1 MILRQVAYCVVRAQA
16 RTRTNNRMPDMK
28 LTTRAEDF
36 SEWYNQLVLRAE
48 LADYAPVRGCMIVRP
63 YGWALWE
70 NITAAL
76 DKRFKATGHVNAAFP
91 LLIPRSFIDKEKSHV
106 AGFSPELAV
115 VTHGG
120 GEKLEEPLVIRP
132 TSETIIGHAYAKWI
146 QSYRDL
152 PILINQWN
160 SVVRWELRTRLF
172 LRTLE
177 FFWQEGHTAHATA
190 EEAEA
195 ETRQMLDIY
204 TDFAVREAAVPVI
217 PGRKS
222 AAERFAGADQTY
234 SIEAMMGDCKALQ
247 AGTSHNLGQNFAK
260 AFEIRYLDKG
270 GVLQHCWTTSWGMS
284 TRFVGAIIMVHGDD
298 QGLILPP
305 RLAPFQLVIV
315 PIYKTDDERAAV
327 MENAQR
333 LRRELVDAGIRVKM
347 DEREGMSPGFK
358 FNDWEMRGVP
368 LRLEL
373 GPKDVA
379 KASVV
384 LARRDRP
391 GKEGKS
397 FVPQQG
403 IAAAVAQMLEEIQKA
418 LYDRALEFR
427 RANTAEPA
435 DYEEF
440 KKAVEKGF
448 AFSWWCGGTEC
459 EEKIKEETKATMR
472 CIPLEQP
479 GGSGKC
485 IYCGQPAA
493 EKAIFAKAY

>member
-1 MILRQVAYCVVRAQA
+1 MSDLKLPLRS
-16 RTRTNNRMPDMK
+16 
-28 LTTRAEDF
+28 EDF

-70 NITAAL
+70 NITAQL
-76 DKRFKATGHVNAAFP
+76 DRRFKATGHVNAAFP

-115 VTHGG
+115 VTIGG

-152 PILINQWN
+152 PVLINQWN
-160 SVVRWELRTRLF
+160 SVIRWELRTKLF

-177 FFWQEGHTAHATA
+177 FFWQEGHTAHATLA
-190 EEAEA
+190 EAEF

-204 TDFAVREAAVPVI
+204 ADFATKEAAVPVI

-222 AAERFAGADQTY
+222 DSEKFAGADITY
-234 SIEAMMGDCKALQ
+234 SIEAMMGDGKALQ

-270 GVLQHCWTTSWGMS
+270 GVLQHCWTTSWGLS
-284 TRFVGAIIMVHGDD
+284 TRFIGAIIMVHGDD

-305 RLAPFQLVIV
+305 RLAPFQAVIV
-315 PIYKTDDERAAV
+315 PIYKTDEEKASVMDAARKIRA
-327 MENAQR
+327 
-333 LRRELVDAGIRVKM
+333 ELVAADIRVKL
-347 DEREGMSPGFK
+347 DERDGMSPGFK

-368 LRLEL
+368 LRIEL

-379 KASVV
+379 KGSVV

-397 FVPQQG
+397 FVPQAG
-403 IAAAVAQMLEEIQKA
+403 LSGAVKTMLSEIQQA
-418 LYDRALEFR
+418 LFDRALAFR
-427 RANTAEPA
+427 KSNTVEPK
-435 DYEEF
+435 DYGEF
-440 KKAVEKGF
+440 KTAVERGF
-448 AFSWWCGGTEC
+448 ALAHWCGSEDC
-459 EEKIKEETKATMR
+459 ERKIKEETKATMR
-472 CIPLEQP
+472 CIPLEQSGEP
-479 GGSGKC
+479 GKC
-485 IYCGQPAA
+485 VFCGQASK

>member
-1 MILRQVAYCVVRAQA
+1 MSDLKLP
-16 RTRTNNRMPDMK
+16 TRS
-28 LTTRAEDF
+28 EDF
-36 SEWYNQLVLRAE
+36 SEWYNQVVLRAE

-70 NITAAL
+70 NITAGL
-76 DKRFKATGHVNAAFP
+76 DRRFKETGHVNAAFP
-91 LLIPRSFIDKEKSHV
+91 LLIPRSFIEKEKSHV

-152 PILINQWN
+152 PVLINQWN
-160 SVVRWELRTRLF
+160 SVVRWELRTKLF

-190 EEAEA
+190 EEAET
-195 ETRQMLDIY
+195 ETRQMVDVY
-204 TDFAVREAAVPVI
+204 ADFAINDAAVPVI

-222 AAERFAGADQTY
+222 EAEKFAGADITY
-234 SIEAMMGDCKALQ
+234 SLEAMMGDGKALQ
-247 AGTSHNLGQNFAK
+247 FCTSHNLGQNFAK
-260 AFEIRYLDKG
+260 AFDIRYLDKT
-270 GVLQHCWTTSWGMS
+270 GVLEHCWTTSWGLS
-284 TRFVGAIIMVHGDD
+284 TRTVGAIIMVHGDD

-305 RLAPFQLVIV
+305 KLAPFQVVIV
-315 PIYKTDDERAAV
+315 PIFKTDEERATV
-327 MENAQR
+327 FETVQK
-333 LRRELVDAGIRVKM
+333 LRKELVGAGVRVKV

-368 LRLEL
+368 LRVEL

-379 KASVV
+379 KGSVV

-397 FVPQQG
+397 FVAQQG
-403 IAAAVAQMLEEIQKA
+403 IAAAVTKLLDEIQQA
-418 LYDRALEFR
+418 LYDRALAFR

-435 DYEEF
+435 TYDAF
-440 KKAVEKGF
+440 KPAVEKGF
-448 AFSWWCGGTEC
+448 AYSWWCGSGEC
-459 EEKIKEETKATMR
+459 ETKIKDETKATMR
-472 CIPLEQP
+472 CIPLDQTL
-479 GGSGKC
+479 GGASRASGQGKC
-485 IYCGQPAA
+485 IYCGRDATA
-493 EKAIFAKAY
+493 RAIFARAY

>member
-1 MILRQVAYCVVRAQA
+1 MSER
-16 RTRTNNRMPDMK
+16 K

-36 SEWYNQLVLRAE
+36 SEWYNEVVLRAE

-91 LLIPRSFIDKEKSHV
+91 LLIPRSFIEKEESHV

-120 GEKLEEPLVIRP
+120 GEELEEPLVIRP
-132 TSETIIGHAYAKWI
+132 TSETIIGHSYAKWI

-152 PILINQWN
+152 PLLINQWN

-190 EEAEA
+190 DEAEA
-195 ETRQMLDIY
+195 ETRQMVDVY
-204 TDFAVREAAVPVI
+204 SDFAVNEAAIPVI

-222 AAERFAGADQTY
+222 EAEKFAGAEITY
-234 SIEAMMGDCKALQ
+234 SLEAMMGDGKALQ
-247 AGTSHNLGQNFAK
+247 FCTSHNLGQNFAK
-260 AFEIRYLDKG
+260 AFEIRYLDKH
-270 GVLQHCWTTSWGMS
+270 GVLQHCWTTSWGLS
-284 TRFVGAIIMVHGDD
+284 TRVVGALIMVHGDD
-298 QGLILPP
+298 QGLIFPP
-305 RLAPFQLVIV
+305 RLAPYQIVIV
-315 PIYKTDDERAAV
+315 PIFKTDEEKVTVFETAER
-327 MENAQR
+327 
-333 LRRELVDAGIRVKM
+333 LLRELTDAGIRVKM

-368 LRLEL
+368 LRMEL

-379 KASVV
+379 KGSAV

-391 GKEGKS
+391 GKEGKV

-403 IAAAVAQMLEEIQKA
+403 MATAVARLLEDIQEA
-418 LYDRALEFR
+418 LRRRALEFR
-427 RANTAEPA
+427 KARTIEPA
-435 DYEEF
+435 DYGEF
-440 KKAVEKGF
+440 KKAVEEGF
-448 AFSWWCGGTEC
+448 AFSWWCGGSDC

-472 CIPLEQP
+472 CIPLDQSL
-479 GGSGKC
+479 GATGSSGSGKC
-485 IYCGQPAA
+485 VYCRQPAK
-493 EKAIFAKAY
+493 EKAIFARAY

>member
-1 MILRQVAYCVVRAQA
+1 MSDL
-16 RTRTNNRMPDMK
+16 K

-36 SEWYNQLVLRAE
+36 SEWYNQVVLRAE

-91 LLIPRSFIDKEKSHV
+91 LLIPRNFIEKEKSHV

-120 GEKLEEPLVIRP
+120 GEELEEPLVIRP
-132 TSETIIGHAYAKWI
+132 TSETIIGHSYAKWI

-152 PILINQWN
+152 PLLINQWN

-190 EEAEA
+190 AEAEA
-195 ETRQMLDIY
+195 EARQMVDVY
-204 TDFAVREAAVPVI
+204 SDFAWNEAAVPVI

-222 AAERFAGADQTY
+222 DAEKFAGAEITY
-234 SIEAMMGDCKALQ
+234 SLEAMMGDGKALQ
-247 AGTSHNLGQNFAK
+247 FCTSHNLGQNFAK
-260 AFEIRYLDKG
+260 AFEIRYLDQNG
-270 GVLQHCWTTSWGMS
+270 ILQHCWTTSWGLS
-284 TRFVGAIIMVHGDD
+284 TRVVGALIMVHGDD
-298 QGLILPP
+298 QGLVLPP
-305 RLAPFQLVIV
+305 HLAPYQLVIV
-315 PIYKTDDERAAV
+315 PIFKTDEEKAAV
-327 MENAQR
+327 VQNAQR
-333 LRRELVDAGIRVKM
+333 LLRELGDNGIRVKM
-347 DEREGMSPGFK
+347 DDREGMSPGFK

-391 GKEGKS
+391 GKEGKT

-403 IAAAVAQMLEEIQKA
+403 IATAAANLLEEIQEA
-418 LYDRALEFR
+418 LYNRALAFR
-427 RANTAEPA
+427 KANTIEPA
-435 DYEEF
+435 DYGEF
-440 KKAVEKGF
+440 KKAVETGF
-448 AFSWWCGGTEC
+448 AFSWWCGGSGC

-472 CIPLEQP
+472 CIPLDQSLGVKP
-479 GGSGKC
+479 LAQGGAGKC
-485 IYCGQPAA
+485 VCCRQAA
-493 EKAIFAKAY
+493 TERAIFARAY